1 MATEMSAPEQ
11 WFIDA
16 IKDGLKALAAL
27 RLDGTPAVDLL
38 ATTRDIWIVAL
49 WSGRQW
55 IELDRDRLDRAFVR
69 LASDVTRWPSPAE
82 LKTRLPRRESLPALA
97 APPISDAQRAENLA
111 RIRSIV
117 AEVLG
122 G

>member
-1 MATEMSAPEQ
+1 MATESKPEQ
-11 WFIDA
+11 WFVDA
-16 IKDGLKALAAL
+16 IKDGLKAMAAL
-27 RLDGTPAVDLL
+27 RLDGTPAVDLMR
-38 ATTRDIWIVAL
+38 TTRDIWISAL
-49 WSGRQW
+49 WSSRQW
-55 IELDRDRLDRAFVR
+55 TESDQERLHLAFTR